1 MVTAQQAAATS
12 QQADPRLLQGVFH
25 QRRGELGMAEAFY
38 DDVLRT
44 HPRNVEAL
52 QLLGAMRI
60 SQRRYQDAVSL
71 LDRAVRMQP
80 RHAMAQRNRA
90 LALRSLGRP
99 LEALQAIDHALRVE
113 PGHAGALLTHAQLLM
128 EVGRVEES
136 GAAFERIIA
145 TDPRSGAGLC
155 GRARLLALRGEYTAA
170 ERAYDA
176 TLAVDTDHVE
186 AWWERGTVR
195 ANQQRHHDALADYDE
210 ALRRAP
216 GNAEAL
222 YNKGVTL
229 VALYRF
235 HEAIDCFDAGSTAAS
250 GDARA
255 LNNLGFARLHVREL
269 DAAVEAFDAALA
281 RDPQLVQAMANKA
294 EALRRMG
301 RWPESIDMFERA
313 IAAGAVGGSWFE
325 MYFYTLLLVCDWKR
339 HAELEQFVLARVG
352 DADAA
357 ATPLVLM
364 GLDSDRAL
372 QQQSARKLIRQTASE
387 LHAPAAGPRISS
399 NQRLRVAYVSA
410 NFNPHPVGYV
420 TARLF
425 EEHDRNDF
433 EIIGVSLAPDDGS
446 AIGQRIRG
454 AMDGFH
460 DVHGISDREA
470 AALLRGLGLDIA
482 VDLMGHTDQCRP
494 QLFQLRTAPVQV
506 NFLGYPGTS
515 GAPWMD
521 YLVAD
526 RFVVPPGHLDSYDEK
541 VIWLPDCYMPG
552 DAWQP
557 PPDGSVP
564 RREELGLPAGAMVF
578 GCFNTHYKIT
588 PAMFD
593 LWVRILRAVEGSVLW
608 LRDGAT
614 QMRANLQR
622 EARQRGLD
630 PARLLYAPHLATV
643 AAHRARIGAMDLFL
657 DTFPY
662 TAHSTARDVLEA
674 GVPLLTRIGDT
685 FASRVAGSILHTAG
699 FDELITRTAED
710 YVERA
715 VALGRDIARREGLR
729 HRLLAQLPA
738 SPLFDT
744 RRYARSLEAAYRQ
757 MAAAAERA
765 GRDP

>member
-1 MVTAQQAAATS
+1 
-12 QQADPRLLQGVFH
+12 
-25 QRRGELGMAEAFY
+25 MAEAFY

-44 HPRNVEAL
+44 HPRNAEAL

-60 SQRRYQDAVSL
+60 SQRRYQDALSL

-80 RHAMAQRNRA
+80 RHAIAQRNRA
-90 LALRSLGRP
+90 VALRALAKP
-99 LEALQAIDHALRVE
+99 LDALQAIDRALQIE
-113 PGHAGALLTHAQLLM
+113 PGHAGALLTRAQLLM
-128 EVGRVEES
+128 DAGREDES

-145 TDPRSGAGLC
+145 ADPRSAAALC
-155 GRARLLALRGEYTAA
+155 GRARLLATGGNYEAA
-170 ERAYDA
+170 EQAYDA
-176 TLAVDTDHVE
+176 TLAVDPDHVE

-195 ANQQRHHDALADYDE
+195 ANRQRHLDALADYDE

-235 HEAIDCFDAGSTAAS
+235 HEAIDCFDASSTGAS

-255 LNNLGFARLHVREL
+255 LNNLGFARMHVREL
-269 DAAVEAFDAALA
+269 ESAIEAFDAALE

-294 EALRRMG
+294 ETLRRMG
-301 RWPESIDMFERA
+301 RWPESIGMFERA
-313 IAAGAVGGSWFE
+313 IAAGAVGASWFE

-339 HAELEQFVLARVG
+339 YAELEQFVLARVS

-364 GLDSDRAL
+364 GLDSNREL
-372 QQQSARKLIRQTASE
+372 QQQSARKLIRQITGQSVTT
-387 LHAPAAGPRISS
+387 PAEPRISS
-399 NQRLRVAYVSA
+399 KQRLRVAYVSA

-425 EEHDRNDF
+425 EEHDRNGF
-433 EIIGVSLAPDDGS
+433 EIIGISLAPDDGS
-446 AIGQRIRG
+446 AIGQRIRR

-460 DVHGISDREA
+460 EVHDISDREA
-470 AALLRGLGLDIA
+470 AAFMRGLEVDIA

-494 QLFQLRTAPVQV
+494 QLFQLRPAPVQV
-506 NFLGYPGTS
+506 NFLGYPGTI
-515 GAPWMD
+515 GAPWID

-526 RFVVPPGHLDSYDEK
+526 CFVVPPEHVGSYDEK
-541 VIWLPDCYMPG
+541 LIWLPDCYMPG
-552 DAWQP
+552 DAWTEP
-557 PPDGSVP
+557 PHDCAS
-564 RREELGLPAGAMVF
+564 RREELGLPAGATVF

-588 PAMFD
+588 PAVFD
-593 LWVRILRAVEGSVLW
+593 LWVQILRAVEGSVLW
-608 LRDGAT
+608 LRDGASALREN
-614 QMRANLQR
+614 MQR

-630 PARLLYAPHLATV
+630 PARLLYAPHLETV

-685 FASRVAGSILHTAG
+685 FASRVAGSILHAAG
-699 FDELITRTAED
+699 FDELIAASPGD

-715 VALGRDIARREGLR
+715 VMLGRDRALREVLR
-729 HRLLAQLPA
+729 DRLRTQLPA
-738 SPLFDT
+738 TPLFDT

-757 MAAAAERA
+757 MAAAPERP
-765 GRDP
+765 G